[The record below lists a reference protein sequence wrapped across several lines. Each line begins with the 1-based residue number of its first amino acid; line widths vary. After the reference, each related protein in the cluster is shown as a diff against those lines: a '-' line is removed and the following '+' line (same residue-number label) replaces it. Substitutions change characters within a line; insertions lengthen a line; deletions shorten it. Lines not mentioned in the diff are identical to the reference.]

1 MEFDLIKGFPE
12 DMEQEQYYI
21 KDEEQMKL
29 LVRDSNQLKNQV
41 ARKEIQ
47 VDEELQYLDDSM
59 ELGPED

>member
-1 MEFDLIKGFPE
+1 
-12 DMEQEQYYI
+12 
-21 KDEEQMKL
+21 MKL